1 MGDSAKIT
9 IKYALNI
16 ENNKLDILFYT
27 GLDEELEHYE
37 YGNSLK
43 TNNFNQSIFAAID
56 EALKIYCETEGKQN
70 IKFEFYEITITF
82 GKIDIDPGITL
93 FLIPSLISKFNIIK
107 IVNIIIK
114 NSPFIN
120 YQFNLS
126 IANFLLDI
134 KTDDSIDFN
143 VCTFKGIVKSLGVIL
158 SNTYR
163 SIVALDADAA
173 DEYTKILTLNFK
185 ELIFKKDANALR
197 IDYKKSLFSNK
208 KILSIL
214 TDEINYNISK
224 YTLSKITRGYMNF
237 YYHNSTKKLFLQYH
251 ESRGMTISCIYYNK
265 NNVQEIKN
273 ECPKIVKITNDSKIQ
288 DNTSG
293 GIINPSINYTT
304 SKFGEQIINFTDRNV
319 ILSVSFMN
327 SYFYGANC
335 EIKEDGNKLIYTCN
349 VCDYTK
355 INNKSEDDAIY
366 KYYFVDVYSK
376 KQQIKKSD
384 YLYLGEWNLVE
395 DEYMADIIIN
405 KNHNN
410 KMTIFC
416 DGTFTC
422 GGNINIKKEF
432 DNIYYNNYNNENITT
447 DVKAMYDNY
456 DNGGATTYNN
466 FAPTVVPEVSKD
478 NNKYICF
485 SVVGI
490 SYDNDNDKV
499 IFINDYVEVDAATV
513 AISVFFEAEEAET
526 KKEDV
531 VTDADGVNSDH
542 TTADKEDVV
551 TDGVNSDH
559 TAAAKEAAKEAA
571 FKISTAMD
579 VVAKDVS
586 SNVHVTVNGLSEYNN
601 KIVGFSDASDVSNT
615 VQQKIQNSSN
625 SFKQGEI
632 LTSDEIVKASFKYGI
647 ADYKSI
653 GVKELNGDII
663 YSLKIPMG
671 VDASIITTHK
681 ENMNDNEYDIVVAAS
696 KTSRLHFTGASSLI
710 TNENPIQNL
719 IFAGTKIEEDVK
731 TTTYGTLNVYL
742 NTIEPSKIK
751 LIEKEETEDNK
762 YKSPIT
768 FENVRITT
776 PEDQCLEIVLPNTV
790 IEKPEIKQI
799 ELFDGKIKFSGST
812 VSQLS
817 VNSIVLYKDV
827 NPSDVIFGINL
838 KNIKIIKVD
847 NTKKQKLI
855 KRYQKLLLMLAFVN
869 KNTDEYN
876 LILLEI
882 LKLKKEIA
890 NTV

>member
-1 MGDSAKIT
+1 MSE
-9 IKYALNI
+9 IKYALNFGI
-16 ENNKLDILFYT
+16 NTLDILFYT
-27 GLDEELEHYE
+27 EAGEELEYYE
-37 YGNSLK
+37 YRNSLSK
-43 TNNFNQSIFAAID
+43 TNTNNFNQSIFVAID
-56 EALKIYCETEGKQN
+56 EALNIYCETEGKQDTE
-70 IKFEFYEITITF
+70 FEFNEITITF
-82 GKIDIDPGITL
+82 GTFGIDPNITL
-93 FLIPSLISKFNIIK
+93 CFVTSLISKFKIIK
-107 IVNIIIK
+107 IINIIIK

-120 YQFNLS
+120 YKFDLPF
-126 IANFLLDI
+126 INFLLDI
-134 KTDDSIDFN
+134 EIINSANIN
-143 VCTFKGIVKSLGVIL
+143 VYTFKGIVKSLGVIL
-158 SNTYR
+158 SNVYSSSATYTANNNDD
-163 SIVALDADAA
+163 VA
-173 DEYTKILTLNFK
+173 DEKEENTNILALNFK
-185 ELIFKKDANALR
+185 ELIFRKDANALR

-273 ECPKIVKITNDSKIQ
+273 EYPKIVKITNDSKIR
-288 DNTSG
+288 DNTFG
-293 GIINPSINYTT
+293 GITNPSINYTI

-355 INNKSEDDAIY
+355 INNNSEDKAMY
-366 KYYFVDVYSK
+366 KYYNVDVYSK

-384 YLYLGEWNLVE
+384 YLYLGEWDLVK
-395 DEYMADIIIN
+395 DEYIADIIIN
-405 KNHNN
+405 KNLND
-410 KMTIFC
+410 KMTISRNE
-416 DGTFTC
+416 TFTYSD
-422 GGNINIKKEF
+422 NTDIKKEF
-432 DNIYYNNYNNENITT
+432 DNIHHNTYTNENLTI

-456 DNGGATTYNN
+456 ENGDATTSN
-466 FAPTVVPEVSKD
+466 FAPPILVPEVPEILPLDKVPEVSND
-478 NNKYICF
+478 NNKYICS

-490 SYDNDNDKV
+490 SYDNDKL
-499 IFINDYVEVDAATV
+499 IFINDYIEVDVATV
-513 AISVFFEAEEAET
+513 ESCVFFKAEETDVHKDVDLIGDNLDHGKAVKVAT
-526 KKEDV
+526 KSSN
-531 VTDADGVNSDH
+531 TL
-542 TTADKEDVV
+542 
-551 TDGVNSDH
+551 
-559 TAAAKEAAKEAA
+559 
-571 FKISTAMD
+571 II
-579 VVAKDVS
+579 VAKDVS
-586 SNVHVTVNGLSEYNN
+586 SNVHITENGLSEYNN
-601 KIVGFSDASDVSNT
+601 KIVGKGDTQQISKSVQEFYLKSEIPSNDLPKNKPYKVNVT
-615 VQQKIQNSSN
+615 SQDSKRGIKVNISTEKTENLTIMIKPGDNIN
-625 SFKQGEI
+625 FKG
-632 LTSDEIVKASFKYGI
+632 
-647 ADYKSI
+647 
-653 GVKELNGDII
+653 N
-663 YSLKIPMG
+663 
-671 VDASIITTHK
+671 
-681 ENMNDNEYDIVVAAS
+681 
-696 KTSRLHFTGASSLI
+696 SSLI
-710 TNENPIQNL
+710 TNKNPNQTL
-719 IFAGTKIEEDVK
+719 IFAGTKIEEDIK
-731 TTTYGTLNVYL
+731 TTTYGTLNVFL

-751 LIEKEETEDNK
+751 LIEKEEKEDDK

-768 FENVRITT
+768 FENIRITT
-776 PEDQCLEIVLPNTV
+776 PEDQCLEVVLPNTV

>member
-1 MGDSAKIT
+1 MGSTVIT
-9 IKYALNI
+9 RNYAMNI
-16 ENNKLDILFYT
+16 ENNKLIVLFYSEEEVVDYEFK
-27 GLDEELEHYE
+27 GQMELIIDNNQINIIEVIDEILTYYSKE
-37 YGNSLK
+37 NQ
-43 TNNFNQSIFAAID
+43 TNNF
-56 EALKIYCETEGKQN
+56 
-70 IKFEFYEITITF
+70 EFNLITITF
-82 GKIDIDPGITL
+82 GAFGIDPSITL
-93 FLIPSLISKFNIIK
+93 SFIPSSISNFNINK
-107 IVNIIIK
+107 ISNIIIK
-114 NSPFIN
+114 ESRFIK

-126 IANFLLDI
+126 NVDFLLDI
-134 KTDDSIDFN
+134 ETDDSINSIDSN
-143 VCTFKGIVKSLGVIL
+143 VCTFKGIVKTLGVIL

-163 SIVALDADAA
+163 NVAEMNADAA
-173 DEYTKILTLNFK
+173 DEYTKIITLNFK
-185 ELIFKKDANALR
+185 ELVFFNKDTDALR

-214 TDEINYNISK
+214 TNEINYNISK

-273 ECPKIVKITNDSKIQ
+273 EYPKIVKITNDSKIQ

-293 GIINPSINYTT
+293 GIINPSINYII

-319 ILSVSFMN
+319 IMSVSFIN

-335 EIKEDGNKLIYTCN
+335 EIKEDSDKLIYTCN

-355 INNKSEDDAIY
+355 INNNSEDKAIY
-366 KYYFVDVYSK
+366 KYYNVDVYSK

-384 YLYLGEWNLVE
+384 YLYLGEWDLVE
-395 DEYMADIIIN
+395 DEYIADIIIN

-422 GGNINIKKEF
+422 GDNINIKKEF
-432 DNIYYNNYNNENITT
+432 DNIHHNTYINENLTI

-456 DNGGATTYNN
+456 DNGGATTYTN
-466 FAPTVVPEVSKD
+466 FAPPILVPEVPEILPPDKVPEVSND
-478 NNKYICF
+478 NNKYIC
-485 SVVGI
+485 SSIVGI
-490 SYDNDNDKV
+490 SYDNDNDKL
-499 IFINDYVEVDAATV
+499 IFINDYIEVDVATV
-513 AISVFFEAEEAET
+513 ESCVFFKAEEAET
-526 KKEDV
+526 I
-531 VTDADGVNSDH
+531 
-542 TTADKEDVV
+542 
-551 TDGVNSDH
+551 
-559 TAAAKEAAKEAA
+559 
-571 FKISTAMD
+571 KIA
-579 VVAKDVS
+579 DVS
-586 SNVHVTVNGLSEYNN
+586 KGHSIDKAVKVATKSSNTLNIVDNVVKTDVYIAEYGLSENN
-601 KIVGFSDASDVSNT
+601 IKIVGKGDTQQISKSVQEFYLKSEIPSNDLPKNKPYKVKVT
-615 VQQKIQNSSN
+615 SQDSKRGIKVNISTEKTENLTIMIKSEDNIN
-625 SFKQGEI
+625 FKG
-632 LTSDEIVKASFKYGI
+632 
-647 ADYKSI
+647 
-653 GVKELNGDII
+653 N
-663 YSLKIPMG
+663 
-671 VDASIITTHK
+671 
-681 ENMNDNEYDIVVAAS
+681 
-696 KTSRLHFTGASSLI
+696 SSLI
-710 TNENPIQNL
+710 TNKNPNQTL

-731 TTTYGTLNVYL
+731 TTTYGTLNVFI

-751 LIEKEETEDNK
+751 LIEKEEKEDDK

-768 FENVRITT
+768 FENIRITT
-776 PEDQCLEIVLPNTV
+776 PEDQCLEVVLPNTV

-817 VNSIVLYKDV
+817 VKSIVLYKDV

-855 KRYQKLLLMLAFVN
+855 KRYQTLILMSTLVN
-869 KNTDEYN
+869 KNTDEYK